1 MKNYTDE
8 QLKALNAWD
17 WVKIL
22 KGNPE
27 LANKY
32 DRLNFSSY
40 KGMCSADK
48 ISAKTPNPLIRA

>member
-1 MKNYTDE
+1 MEKYTE
-8 QLKALNAWD
+8 KQQKALTAWD

-32 DRLNFSSY
+32 DRLN
-40 KGMCSADK
+40 
-48 ISAKTPNPLIRA
+48 LIHGLGVIFFRNIRN

>member
-32 DRLNFSSY
+32 DRLN
-40 KGMCSADK
+40 
-48 ISAKTPNPLIRA
+48 LIHGLGVIFF